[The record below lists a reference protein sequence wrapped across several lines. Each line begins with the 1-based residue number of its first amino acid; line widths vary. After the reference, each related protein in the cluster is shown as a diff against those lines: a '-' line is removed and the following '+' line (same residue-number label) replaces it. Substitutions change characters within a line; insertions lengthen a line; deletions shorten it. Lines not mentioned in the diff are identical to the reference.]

1 VNENPSPRDIPS
13 PPDASPSPDAA
24 ASPQAPSSPDVPA
37 AVERELPPGRHS
49 VLREQL
55 MREIENRTESA
66 DTSRPVVVRPF
77 WRRPA
82 FAAPAVAAALTVAV
96 VVGSVVTQHITGP
109 SAPTVLKDDDRSGGT
124 PSDRSATEVLERAA
138 EVAGKRKPPAI
149 EDDQFVY
156 TKREDYHWKA
166 DDKLTGSECARTLEG
181 HPFGTR
187 EFWRSVDGKH
197 AGLSW
202 EEEDGAMVKR
212 RLAVVPRMKGF
223 VGSYREAEDELP
235 SDAEGMYRYLYGV
248 KEGKEPKAGDKAAD
262 RNAFEKGA
270 ELLAAQ
276 MLPPKVEAALYRAL
290 ARIPGLTVY
299 EGARDTADR
308 TGVSVGIEGR
318 FPDFGQGR
326 SRHELL
332 FDERTSA
339 FLAFNSVN
347 LDELDED
354 CESLRVGD
362 LVSSEAILKRGVVDR
377 TGERP

>member
-1 VNENPSPRDIPS
+1 VNENPSPHDIPS
-13 PPDASPSPDAA
+13 PPDAS
-24 ASPQAPSSPDVPA
+24 SSPDVPA

-66 DTSRPVVVRPF
+66 DTSRPVAVRPL

-96 VVGSVVTQHITGP
+96 VVGAAVTQHVAGP
-109 SAPTVLKDDDRSGGT
+109 SLPNAAKGSDRRGGT
-124 PSDRSATEVLERAA
+124 PSDRSAAEVLERAA
-138 EVAGKRKPPAI
+138 EAAGKRKPPAI

-156 TKREDYHWKA
+156 TKQENYHWKM
-166 DDKLTGSECARTLEG
+166 DDELPVSDCPRTLEA
-181 HPFGTR
+181 HPFGVAET
-187 EFWRSVDGKH
+187 WRSVDGQH
-197 AGLSW
+197 VGLSRRR
-202 EEEDGAMVKR
+202 EDGRKVEYPI
-212 RLAVVPRMKGF
+212 VVEPRMKNHI
-223 VGSYREAEDELP
+223 GSYREAEDELP
-235 SDAEGMYRYLYGV
+235 TDVEGMYRYLYGV
-248 KEGKEPKAGDKAAD
+248 KKGKEPKAGDKAAD

-276 MLPPKVEAALYRAL
+276 MLPSKMEAALYRAL
-290 ARIPGLTVY
+290 ARIPRLTVW

-318 FPDFGQGR
+318 FSDFGQGR

-362 LVSSEAILKRGVVDR
+362 MVSSEAILKRGVVDR
-377 TGERP
+377 VRERP